1 MNHRHVNKQTC
12 NFSYN
17 AENHLSGVAQVS
29 FDYNG
34 DGQRVVAT
42 EGITTTVFVG
52 NCFKW
57 QIVDH
62 GTYTSTQIT
71 KYYYADGTRVAMQR
85 GGEGTKYLLGDHLG
99 SASVVLNADGT
110 QLGAQGYRPWGAVN
124 FTEGTIPT
132 EYTFTGQFSYVS
144 SFGMVYFNARW
155 FLPELG
161 RFSQPDTIIPEQQ
174 QGTIAWDRLAGLNNN
189 PVKYNDPSGHMVDDG
204 CRTEGCDSEDSEELE
219 IEIDTQEIISDLV
232 ETFNVAPEQLSELS
246 KELDLAALGVD
257 ICLEVIVLL
266 ATLTGSGIGWLAA
279 QVAINPV
286 LNAGNLLALGATV
299 LGVSSNLASGDTKAN
314 IQLGISTEGIS
325 ASFHGQV
332 SFNTYASIGL
342 TTAGFL
348 AQFTELSL
356 LLQALAVANDSGKL
370 PFGLS
375 NAFLKW

>member
-1 MNHRHVNKQTC
+1 
-12 NFSYN
+12 
-17 AENHLSGVAQVS
+17 
-29 FDYNG
+29 
-34 DGQRVVAT
+34 
-42 EGITTTVFVG
+42 
-52 NCFKW
+52 
-57 QIVDH
+57 
-62 GTYTSTQIT
+62 
-71 KYYYADGTRVAMQR
+71 
-85 GGEGTKYLLGDHLG
+85 
-99 SASVVLNADGT
+99 
-110 QLGAQGYRPWGAVN
+110 
-124 FTEGTIPT
+124 
-132 EYTFTGQFSYVS
+132 
-144 SFGMVYFNARW
+144 MVYFNARW

-286 LNAGNLLALGATV
+286 LNAGNLLALGTTV